1 MTDDYGNPIECKE
14 CADVPSTPTVE
25 GYGWNPI
32 KMGLCDDLHPPV
44 TGAGLDFK
52 APKKIVGE
60 ISIHDA
66 IADELEAAG
75 MPDVLRKHKKLPY
88 ASGVLSEADMLINN
102 GRKEDYGHPVDN
114 FRRICSMWEEI
125 LGVPVTPAQHAWCM
139 CAVKMARAIESPE
152 KREHFVDATGYVALA
167 YEVQK

>member
-66 IADELEAAG
+66 IADELEAHG
-75 MPDVLRKHKKLPY
+75 VSNVLRKNAKLPY
-88 ASGVLSEADMLINN
+88 ASGVLAEADMLINN
-102 GRKEDYGHPVDN
+102 GKKAAYGHPSDN
-114 FRRICSMWEEI
+114 FRRIANFWQEI
-125 LGVPVTPAQHAWCM
+125 LGVPVSLAQVAWCM
-139 CAVKMARAIESPE
+139 NAVKMARAIESPE
-152 KREHFVDATGYVALA
+152 KREHFVDAAGYVALA